1 MAKQPIAEKAL
12 YEQEEQQ
19 IQEKS
24 DAFIRILTQRGIL
37 GNDQI
42 KDERI
47 RQAQQ
52 EKQRRMYH
60 NTWNNTGISHGRWN
74 VSQIRLLRNWITR
87 WGIWTLCSE
96 RWIWKWVLGTANWR
110 VVWKA

>member
-60 NTWNNTGISHGRWN
+60 NTCLLYTSTSASLRAPRTGEGGRSSLWETDAFPCAG
-74 VSQIRLLRNWITR
+74 QR
-87 WGIWTLCSE
+87 
-96 RWIWKWVLGTANWR
+96 GTENL
-110 VVWKA
+110 KTT

>member
-60 NTWNNTGISHGRWN
+60 NT
-74 VSQIRLLRNWITR
+74 RLLLEQYRDVYKR
-87 WGIWTLCSE
+87 QLRYSYSPCAA
-96 RWIWKWVLGTANWR
+96 R
-110 VVWKA
+110 